1 MHILTAIAAVSS
13 SWGIG
18 KNGDLLFNIPEDKKF
33 FRRTTLNHTV
43 IMGRKTL
50 ESLPGGKPF
59 KDRNN
64 IVLSRNTDFAPE
76 GVTVCH
82 DVREVL
88 GIIKNE
94 DAFVVGGGEIYRL
107 MLPYCAKAI
116 ITKIDSTPDAD
127 TFFPDLDNS
136 ANWTLAEQSEEYEY
150 EDLKYR
156 FCTYENTENE
166 VLRY

>member
-1 MHILTAIAAVSS
+1 MLTAIAAVSGN
-13 SWGIG
+13 WGIG

-59 KDRNN
+59 KDRKN
-64 IVLSRNTDFAPE
+64 IVLSRNRDFAPE

-94 DAFVVGGGEIYRL
+94 DAFVAGGGEIYRL
-107 MLPYCAKAI
+107 MLPFCAKAI
-116 ITKIDSTPDAD
+116 ITKVDSIPEAD
-127 TFFPDLDNS
+127 TFFPDLDS
-136 ANWTLAEQSEEYEY
+136 AANWTITGQSEKYTYEG
-150 EDLKYR
+150 LTYR
-156 FCTYENTENE
+156 FCTYENIGNE